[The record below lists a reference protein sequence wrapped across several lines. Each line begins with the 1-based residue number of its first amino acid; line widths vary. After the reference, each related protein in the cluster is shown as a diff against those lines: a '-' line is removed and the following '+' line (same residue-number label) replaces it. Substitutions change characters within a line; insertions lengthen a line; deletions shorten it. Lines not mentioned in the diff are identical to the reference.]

1 MLFSH
6 TPLGTG
12 SSAGIEKFCP
22 LFVTEVSLETA
33 EDLSLSSVL
42 ELHNMEI
49 MEFRALT
56 EAVFLYEINNVL
68 QVSDQNPADVSLY

>member
-1 MLFSH
+1 M
-6 TPLGTG
+6 
-12 SSAGIEKFCP
+12 
-22 LFVTEVSLETA
+22 TEVSLETA

-49 MEFRALT
+49 MDFRALT
-56 EAVFLYEINNVL
+56 EAVFLYEINSVL